1 VSDQRQRPSP
11 SDAAGAPSFEALV
24 QEEAPR
30 LFAALRLIARDRAEA
45 EEVLQR
51 ALLKAW
57 ARWREVQTMSDPGTY
72 LFRTAMS
79 LFPKGL
85 RRMVPA
91 RPRRRSRSPSAQRIA
106 EMEASD
112 EVLRALSAL
121 TREQRQSLVLTDLL
135 GFPSKVVGDM
145 MGIRASKVRS
155 LASQGR
161 GELKLRLEP
170 ADA

>member
-1 VSDQRQRPSP
+1 VSDQGQRPPP
-11 SDAAGAPSFEALV
+11 SDAAGAPTFEALV

-45 EEVLQR
+45 EDVMQR
-51 ALLKAW
+51 AILKVW
-57 ARWREVQTMSDPGTY
+57 AQWREVQTMSDPGTY
-72 LFRTAMS
+72 LFRTAMG
-79 LFPKGL
+79 LVPKRL

-91 RPRRRSRSPSAQRIA
+91 RPRRRSRSTSAQRIA
-106 EMEASD
+106 EMEAND
-112 EVLRALSAL
+112 EVLRALSTL

-135 GFPSKVVGDM
+135 AFPSKVVGEM

-161 GELKLRLEP
+161 SELRSRLEP